1 MAFGRTN
8 DHMAESLFKRLA
20 LATGMQLWVAE
31 VDGQIVS
38 AGRNEPVASTDF
50 AGIWGGSTR
59 GSWWFGFGPH
69 V

>member
-38 AGRNEPVASTDF
+38 AGRIEPVASTDF